1 MWARLKCVAEWISR
15 ERGNRSWLGSIHKD
29 SDISWG
35 ITIVDVMPAG
45 SAKAKGK
52 RGVGWVGRPRNLCL
66 VLPTQACKQSPKWD
80 PLHSLSRLSKGILSP
95 FTFSV

>member
-52 RGVGWVGRPRNLCL
+52 RGVGSGRATSKL
-66 VLPTQACKQSPKWD
+66 VLSSANPSMQAIP
-80 PLHSLSRLSKGILSP
+80 
-95 FTFSV
+95 